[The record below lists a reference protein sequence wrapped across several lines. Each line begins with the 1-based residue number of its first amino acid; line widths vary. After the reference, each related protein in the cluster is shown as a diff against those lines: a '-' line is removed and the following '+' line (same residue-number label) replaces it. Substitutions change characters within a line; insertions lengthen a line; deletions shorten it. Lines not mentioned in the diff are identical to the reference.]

1 VSDRSEV
8 QEAVRT
14 RYAAKALQMAPT
26 GVTGRLGLACN
37 LGAADHETRRREW
50 KSIDGAALIDRVES
64 GGTVTSTYR
73 ASPETR
79 GELERLVVAERGC
92 CGTAGWSLHDDG
104 DKLRVTVGASSGAC
118 CGDDGCGTAYSSEE
132 LASVG
137 IDPTAS
143 LGCGNP
149 MLLADLR
156 PGERVLDL
164 GSGAGLDVLLSARR
178 VAPGGHA
185 YGVDMTDEMLAV
197 ARGNQQKAAV
207 TNATFL
213 KGTIEEIPLP
223 DASVDVVISNCVIN
237 LAADKRAVLR
247 EAYRVLGPG
256 GRFAVADMVALAE
269 LPAEVKRSLDQW
281 AGCVAGTISI
291 EEYTDALREVGFR
304 DVDVE
309 VTRETR
315 LEGVDGAIA
324 SAYIRARKEPPQ
336 PAN

>member
-1 VSDRSEV
+1 VDVR
-8 QEAVRT
+8 EAVRE
-14 RYAAKALQMAPT
+14 RYAAKALEMANRASCCDT
-26 GVTGRLGLACN
+26 SCC
-37 LGAADHETRRREW
+37 
-50 KSIDGAALIDRVES
+50 SDGAS
-64 GGTVTSTYR
+64 
-73 ASPETR
+73 
-79 GELERLVVAERGC
+79 
-92 CGTAGWSLHDDG
+92 
-104 DKLRVTVGASSGAC
+104 
-118 CGDDGCGTAYSSEE
+118 CGDAYSADE

-137 IDPTAS
+137 IDPGAS

-149 MLLADLR
+149 TLLADLR

-197 ARGNQQKAAV
+197 ARANQTKAAV

-213 KGTIEEIPLP
+213 KGTIEQIPL
-223 DASVDVVISNCVIN
+223 ANSSVDVVISNCVIN

-247 EAYRVLGPG
+247 EAHRVLRPG
-256 GRFAVADMVALAE
+256 GRFAVSDMVAIAE

-291 EEYTDALREVGFR
+291 DEYTTALRDVGFR
-304 DVDVE
+304 DIDIE
-309 VTRETR
+309 ITRETR

-324 SAYIRARKEPPQ
+324 SAYIRARRAPPEVS
-336 PAN
+336 PVAN

>member
-1 VSDRSEV
+1 VSDI
-8 QEAVRT
+8 QEAVRE

-37 LGAADHETRRREW
+37 LSDADLATRRAEW
-50 KSIDGAALIDRVES
+50 NEIDAAALIDRHDAS
-64 GGTVTSTYR
+64 GTVTSRYR
-73 ASPETR
+73 ATAETR
-79 GELERLVVAERGC
+79 AKLERLVAAERVC
-92 CGTAGWSLHDDG
+92 CGTANWRLHDAG
-104 DKLRVTVGASSGAC
+104 DELRVTVDAASGAC
-118 CGDDGCGTAYSSEE
+118 CEEDCCGATYSAEE

-137 IDPTAS
+137 IDATAS

-178 VAPGGHA
+178 VAPSGHA

-197 ARGNQQKAAV
+197 ARGNQAKAAV

-213 KGTIEEIPLP
+213 KGTIEQIPLP
-223 DASVDVVISNCVIN
+223 EASVDVVISNCVIN

-247 EAYRVLGPG
+247 EAYRVLAPG

-269 LPAEVKRSLDQW
+269 LPADVKRSLDQW
-281 AGCVAGTISI
+281 AGCVAGTISTA
-291 EEYTDALREVGFR
+291 EYTEALTGAGFR
-304 DVDVE
+304 DVDIE

-324 SAYIRARKEPPQ
+324 SAYIRARK
-336 PAN
+336 AG

>member
-1 VSDRSEV
+1 VNDI
-8 QEAVRT
+8 QEAVRE
-14 RYAAKALQMAPT
+14 RYARKALHMGPR

-37 LGAADHETRRREW
+37 LSEADLVTRRAEW
-50 KSIDGAALIDRVES
+50 KEIDGAALISRHEA
-64 GGTVTSTYR
+64 GETVTSTYR
-73 ASPETR
+73 ASPQIR
-79 GELERLVVAERGC
+79 AELERLVNAEQVC
-92 CGTAGWSLHDDG
+92 CGSAEWRFHDDG
-104 DKLRVTVGASSGAC
+104 HELRVTVDASSGAC
-118 CGDDGCGTAYSSEE
+118 CGDDGCGAAYSADE

-149 MLLADLR
+149 TLLADLR

-164 GSGAGLDVLLSARR
+164 GSGAGLDVLLSAKR

-197 ARGNQQKAAV
+197 ARGNQTNAAV
-207 TNATFL
+207 PNATFL
-213 KGTIEEIPLP
+213 KGTIEQIPLP
-223 DASVDVVISNCVIN
+223 DESVDVVISNCVIN

-256 GRFAVADMVALAE
+256 GRVAVADMVAVAE

-291 EEYTDALREVGFR
+291 DEYTAALRDAGFQ
-304 DVDVE
+304 DVNVE
-309 VTRETR
+309 VTREMV
-315 LEGVDGAIA
+315 LEGVDGAVA
-324 SAYIRARKEPPQ
+324 SAYIRARKPARIGAL

>member
-1 VSDRSEV
+1 VSDIL
-8 QEAVRT
+8 EAVRE

-26 GVTGRLGLACN
+26 AVTGRLGLACN
-37 LGAADHETRRREW
+37 LSDADLVSRRAEW
-50 KSIDGAALIDRVES
+50 KRIDDAALIGRRDA

-73 ASPETR
+73 TSPETR
-79 GELERLVVAERGC
+79 AELERLVSAEQVC
-92 CGTAGWSLHDDG
+92 CGTADWKLHDDG
-104 DKLRVTVGASSGAC
+104 DALRVTVDASSGAC
-118 CGDDGCGTAYSSEE
+118 CEDDACGAAYSAEE
-132 LASVG
+132 LASIGV
-137 IDPTAS
+137 DATAS

-149 MLLADLR
+149 TLLADLR

-178 VAPGGHA
+178 VAPNGHA
-185 YGVDMTDEMLAV
+185 YGVDMTDEMLAI
-197 ARGNQQKAAV
+197 ARGNQAKAGV

-213 KGTIEEIPLP
+213 KGTIEQIPLP
-223 DASVDVVISNCVIN
+223 EASVDVVISNCVIN

-247 EAYRVLGPG
+247 EAHRVLRPG

-269 LPAEVKRSLDQW
+269 LPSEVKRSLDQW

-291 EEYTDALREVGFR
+291 DDYVSALRDTGFR

-324 SAYIRARKEPPQ
+324 SAYIRARKGDEA

>member
-1 VSDRSEV
+1 MSDI
-8 QEAVRT
+8 QEAVRE
-14 RYAAKALQMAPT
+14 RYAAKALQMAQSSS
-26 GVTGRLGLACN
+26 CC
-37 LGAADHETRRREW
+37 D
-50 KSIDGAALIDRVES
+50 
-64 GGTVTSTYR
+64 TS
-73 ASPETR
+73 
-79 GELERLVVAERGC
+79 
-92 CGTAGWSLHDDG
+92 
-104 DKLRVTVGASSGAC
+104 C
-118 CGDDGCGTAYSSEE
+118 CGDTSCGEGYSAEE

-149 MLLADLR
+149 TLLADLR

-197 ARGNQQKAAV
+197 ARGNQVKAV
-207 TNATFL
+207 VVNATFL
-213 KGTIEEIPLP
+213 KGTIEQIPLP

-256 GRFAVADMVALAE
+256 GRLAVADMVAVAE

-291 EEYTDALREVGFR
+291 DEYTGALRDAGFK
-304 DVDVE
+304 DVDIE
-309 VTRETR
+309 ITREVR
-315 LEGVDGAIA
+315 LDGVDGAIA
-324 SAYIRARKEPPQ
+324 SAYIRARKTGLTGSLDLACSLTDGELSQRRDEWRALEAALVDRSERDGVVETAYRASPEVRERLERLLALERQ
-336 PAN
+336 CCAGARWDLREDGALLRMSITAT